1 MCGGNYMHIIRKDY
15 DLEQKGAI
23 VFPIEHYEIKWA
35 YGNEAFGWITNFDGE
50 YKATLKVKNP
60 DGTSRFVD
68 VDLTPVKNLKP
79 KDYDFWL
86 HMFNAVCDNEADS
99 DDLDYVNLPEEDDLD
114 ETKEEWEET
123 VRRHD
128 YDSTREYEA
137 WSEDRGE
144 YV

>member
-1 MCGGNYMHIIRKDY
+1 MKIIRLDY
-15 DLEQKGAI
+15 DTEQRGAI
-23 VFPIEHYEIKWA
+23 VFPIEHYEIKWTNNSA
-35 YGNEAFGWITNFDGE
+35 AIGWITNFDGE
-50 YKATLKVKNP
+50 YKATLKATNP
-60 DGTSRFVD
+60 DGTPRFVD
-68 VDLTPVKNLKP
+68 VDLTPVKNLRP
-79 KDYDFWL
+79 KDYDFYIYIFDAL
-86 HMFNAVCDNEADS
+86 CDIEAEQS
-99 DDLDYVNLPEEDDLD
+99 RDLDYVNLPDEDDLD